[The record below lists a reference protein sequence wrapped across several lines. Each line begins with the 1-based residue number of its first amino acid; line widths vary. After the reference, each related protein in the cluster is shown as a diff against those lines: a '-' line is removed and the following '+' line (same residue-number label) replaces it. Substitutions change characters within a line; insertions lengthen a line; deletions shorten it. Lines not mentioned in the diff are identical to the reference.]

1 MYARPPKGHRTH
13 DERGVPLIW
22 KLNTPLYGQGD
33 AGRIWYRT
41 VSRQLIDQGFT
52 QSYWDP
58 CLYTKEYHDHTTIDL
73 TLYVDDAFITTDAGD
88 LALEDIRLLDTR
100 FGGTLK
106 EDPEYFLGLNIH
118 YEGLAKIRLSCE
130 SYIHTLEQRFPVS
143 DMAKDK
149 RDISLPCDDNLL
161 KAYERA
167 IESKADGPCD
177 PDKLRAYGTK
187 VGSLIYLVPTARC
200 DVAATIGIL
209 ARCLTFPTDEIDREA
224 DRCLRYLYGTSGYGI
239 TFDGYKGETL
249 TAYSDSDW
257 AVRHSTTGYCLMLA
271 GGPIGYGSKR
281 QHCIALSS
289 TEAEVMA
296 ASQAATEVTYFRG
309 LLRDLG
315 LYQPQPTM
323 LYVDNTGAVE
333 LAKELKSCARSRHI
347 MRRHMKVREL
357 QAGGVVSVH
366 HIGTD
371 DNTADI
377 FTKPVAPDAFC
388 KHRKTLMG
396 D

>member
-1 MYARPPKGHRTH
+1 
-13 DERGVPLIW
+13 
-22 KLNTPLYGQGD
+22 
-33 AGRIWYRT
+33 
-41 VSRQLIDQGFT
+41 
-52 QSYWDP
+52 
-58 CLYTKEYHDHTTIDL
+58 
-73 TLYVDDAFITTDAGD
+73 
-88 LALEDIRLLDTR
+88 
-100 FGGTLK
+100 
-106 EDPEYFLGLNIH
+106 
-118 YEGLAKIRLSCE
+118 
-130 SYIHTLEQRFPVS
+130 
-143 DMAKDK
+143 
-149 RDISLPCDDNLL
+149 
-161 KAYERA
+161 
-167 IESKADGPCD
+167 
-177 PDKLRAYGTK
+177 
-187 VGSLIYLVPTARC
+187 
-200 DVAATIGIL
+200 
-209 ARCLTFPTDEIDREA
+209 
-224 DRCLRYLYGTSGYGI
+224 
-239 TFDGYKGETL
+239 
-249 TAYSDSDW
+249 
-257 AVRHSTTGYCLMLA
+257 
-271 GGPIGYGSKR
+271 
-281 QHCIALSS
+281 
-289 TEAEVMA
+289 MA